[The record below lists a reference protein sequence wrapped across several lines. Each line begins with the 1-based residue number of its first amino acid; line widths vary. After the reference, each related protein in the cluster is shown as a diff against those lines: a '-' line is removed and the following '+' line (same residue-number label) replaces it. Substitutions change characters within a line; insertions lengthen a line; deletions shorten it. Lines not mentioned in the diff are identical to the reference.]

1 VGLIEGF
8 TPEQRFFLGYAETWR
23 LKHREEALRSRLM
36 TDVHSP
42 AKYRILGPL
51 ANMPEFFE
59 AFGCREGE
67 PMVRPATD
75 RPSIW

>member
-1 VGLIEGF
+1 
-8 TPEQRFFLGYAETWR
+8 
-23 LKHREEALRSRLM
+23 M

-59 AFGCREGE
+59 AFGCKEGD
-67 PMVRPATD
+67 PMVRPETN